1 MARFC
6 FLSERGEYEYLIEYT
21 EDQGE
26 INLLLYYDTEDQWPA
41 VYKTG
46 KSCREKEAVLNLEQN
61 QVINLTTRFP
71 YNKNSGCYF
80 APNEWT
86 PQPKLQTISI
96 PTVATRR
103 TTASTTTTEKTTTTT
118 TIATTTTTEEFFNE
132 TTTED
137 LNMQFEEIFED
148 FSDGDNNVII
158 TGLDKKEKGTGNEFV
173 VKVAIVLVAHV
184 KVTF

>member
-1 MARFC
+1 M
-6 FLSERGEYEYLIEYT
+6 IEYQ
-21 EDQGE
+21 EEQGE

-71 YNKNSGCYF
+71 YSKNSGCYF

-86 PQPKLQTISI
+86 PAPPKLQTISI
-96 PTVATRR
+96 PTVATKR
-103 TTASTTTTEKTTTTT
+103 TTTTTTTPTTTT
-118 TIATTTTTEEFFNE
+118 TIATTTIIDDGFNE

-137 LNMQFEEIFED
+137 VNMQFEEIFENLEG
-148 FSDGDNNVII
+148 FDGGENVDLKWWLLCTKFDAVIFAGNYNNNN
-158 TGLDKKEKGTGNEFV
+158 TKSANKKTCNFESPYN
-173 VKVAIVLVAHV
+173 L
-184 KVTF
+184 

>member
-1 MARFC
+1 M
-6 FLSERGEYEYLIEYT
+6 IEYS
-21 EDQGE
+21 EELGE

-71 YNKNSGCYF
+71 YSKNSGCYF

-86 PQPKLQTISI
+86 QQPKLQTISI
-96 PTVATRR
+96 PTVATKR
-103 TTASTTTTEKTTTTT
+103 TTTTT
-118 TIATTTTTEEFFNE
+118 TAATTTLEEGFNE

-137 LNMQFEEIFED
+137 VNMQFEEIFENLEGFD
-148 FSDGDNNVII
+148 GSDNVI
-158 TGLDKKEKGTGNEFV
+158 
-173 VKVAIVLVAHV
+173 
-184 KVTF
+184 